1 MPVNPFT
8 VRTFFSILPYM
19 TMAELEAKLREKYKD
34 FKSSCEMDIYKI
46 CVRASDDLEGH
57 RMITFDIQV
66 PSPIENYKYAIIWS
80 AAGRIFED
88 HDEFESKIEFDDSD
102 YLRRWNWV
110 KYANIDDMLN
120 HIESQRIE
128 FIKKNYI
135 YYQNIITNKILEA
148 LQ

>member
-1 MPVNPFT
+1 
-8 VRTFFSILPYM
+8 
-19 TMAELEAKLREKYKD
+19 
-34 FKSSCEMDIYKI
+34 
-46 CVRASDDLEGH
+46 
-57 RMITFDIQV
+57 MITFDIQV